1 MKTNLRTQSGYSLV
15 ELSISLA
22 IIGVITAGAITG
34 VQSILR
40 TNNVNNVVKQTNLAV
55 GHLIAKTLRL
65 SDTTTITTANMV
77 GLGVWE
83 PSEVSS
89 GTPNHAFSSAIAVG
103 GISASVSNYPA
114 NQTSYYQLQNV
125 PKAACTDIATG
136 LADLGVG
143 MIVTPNTTTAPQGTD
158 FLTTGPNV
166 VKVVDGTLNAANL
179 AAKCNVSNPSI
190 ALLLARS

>member
-103 GISASVSNYPA
+103 GISAAVNNYPA
-114 NQTSYYQLQNV
+114 NQTSYYQLKNV
-125 PKAACTDIATG
+125 PKTACTDIATG

-143 MIVTPNTTTAPQGTD
+143 MIVNNDTGTPTSAM
-158 FLTTGPNV
+158 FTGGNV
-166 VKVVDGTLNAANL
+166 VKAVDGTLNAANL
-179 AAKCNVSNPSI
+179 ADKCNVSTPSI
-190 ALLLARS
+190 ALLLTKS